1 LFVFLLL
8 PLPLFLHGLGLLLF
22 LPLFL
27 HAAHVLIDSAQKL
40 VKPVLGSR
48 LLHSL
53 LLHHHLFRNLFWR
66 FLRRS
71 VFLLLRLRGNGSPLG
86 FNCAKRLLY
95 ECLLLDRV
103 DAAPFR
109 ENYLVYLVSRR
120 RRVFLENCRTQLIG
134 KVLEN
139 YGKHRILLG
148 QQLRLQH
155 ILLSDACLLLVFP
168 QLLCLPFL
176 LAQKL
181 SLGLRLPPVSF
192 LGLPSPIQ
200 QRNPVELV
208 TADGQI
214 KRK

>member
-1 LFVFLLL
+1 MSAASLLFLHLLPIFSFLSRRLLLVLFVFLLL

-53 LLHHHLFRNLFWR
+53 LLHHRLFRNLLCC

-71 VFLLLRLRGNGSPLG
+71 GFLLLRLRGKGSPLG
-86 FNCAKRLLY
+86 FNCAKGLLY

-120 RRVFLENCRTQLIG
+120 RRVFLENRRT
-134 KVLEN
+134 
-139 YGKHRILLG
+139 
-148 QQLRLQH
+148 
-155 ILLSDACLLLVFP
+155 
-168 QLLCLPFL
+168 
-176 LAQKL
+176 
-181 SLGLRLPPVSF
+181 
-192 LGLPSPIQ
+192 
-200 QRNPVELV
+200 
-208 TADGQI
+208 
-214 KRK
+214 